1 MGTDLKLSA
10 TMLATTIIALL
21 MSACLALS
29 QYVEISTESPP
40 LHLETITL
48 SAGQELYLKI
58 CGPPGAPATFHLY
71 DLSTGNIIYNVSF
84 SIGLTGYTILRLKA
98 PDKSGTYIALFN
110 IEGLTY
116 MLLLK
121 VEPSLPSPTIT
132 TITSTTTV
140 TRQITVT
147 KTVAITKTV
156 TTTTTLK
163 LSIVQPLTVYVT
175 EYTVSPLAPK
185 IAFTKVYGVTTTI
198 FTTTTVYETSTI
210 TVTVPIY
217 ETVYKVIKGKIPIT
231 KTDYK
236 TVKVTETK
244 VVKKT
249 VPKPIIVKEYLVDVS
264 SLVAAFALG
273 AAIGAAI
280 TLVYTRR

>member
-1 MGTDLKLSA
+1 MGVDLKFSA
-10 TMLATTIIALL
+10 TLLASTIIALL
-21 MSACLALS
+21 MTTCLAIS
-29 QYVEISTESPP
+29 QYVEISTESLP
-40 LHLETITL
+40 LRLETITL

-58 CGPPGAPATFHLY
+58 YGPPGAPTTFYLY
-71 DLSTGNIIYNVSF
+71 DLSTGDVVYNISF

-98 PDKSGTYIALFN
+98 PDKSGVYIALFN
-110 IEGLTY
+110 VEDLTY
-116 MLLLK
+116 MLLLEVK
-121 VEPSLPSPTIT
+121 PSLPSPTIT

-140 TRQITVT
+140 TREITVT
-147 KTVAITKTV
+147 KTVTVTKTI

-175 EYTVSPLAPK
+175 EYTISPLTPK
-185 IAFTKVYGVTTTI
+185 IVFTKVYSVTTTI
-198 FTTTTVYETSTI
+198 TTTTTVYKTSTI

-217 ETVYKVIKGKIPIT
+217 QTVYKIVEKKMPIT
-231 KTDYK
+231 KTDYR

-244 VVKKT
+244 VVKET
-249 VPKPIIVKEYLVDVS
+249 IPKPILVREYLVDVS
-264 SLVAAFALG
+264 GLAAAIALG